1 MTLQDIL
8 VDPTIADIVGH
19 YLCGTCDCWR
29 LKLPTI
35 CVAVWRARYA
45 DWSFS
50 QRALLQILEH
60 NREEESSR
68 AVDSSTDPPPRQRTS
83 TSLQGTL
90 VGCPGDVRLLRHLAT
105 GAFGVVYLA
114 TAPTNDAA
122 RVEHECGE
130 IVVKVIETDFHEEW
144 NGRTRPGRPPYSVH
158 HEYDML
164 QLFAHRL
171 VVPALFVHSTSK
183 FTFLGLPYYSKK
195 DLVTFLNNLQEAN
208 EFIDDFGT
216 CDAVALTYQAA
227 VAVDF
232 IHAHGF
238 VHRDVKLE
246 NLLVKSW
253 DGVSLQTVVLVLCDF
268 GHVREAPAPDTCT
281 TLVGTAVYMA
291 PEVWLAGR
299 GLGGY
304 GNAADLYA
312 VGVSLFILVAGET
325 PWPETSDVDAHA
337 VRDDAPL
344 HLIPPGGVRDVVSR
358 LLSRGAQ
365 ERGTSFQLWSELL
378 HMLF

>member
-1 MTLQDIL
+1 
-8 VDPTIADIVGH
+8 
-19 YLCGTCDCWR
+19 
-29 LKLPTI
+29 
-35 CVAVWRARYA
+35 
-45 DWSFS
+45 
-50 QRALLQILEH
+50 
-60 NREEESSR
+60 
-68 AVDSSTDPPPRQRTS
+68 
-83 TSLQGTL
+83 
-90 VGCPGDVRLLRHLAT
+90 
-105 GAFGVVYLA
+105 
-114 TAPTNDAA
+114 
-122 RVEHECGE
+122 
-130 IVVKVIETDFHEEW
+130 
-144 NGRTRPGRPPYSVH
+144 
-158 HEYDML
+158 ML

-183 FTFLGLPYYSKK
+183 FTFLGLPYYSNK

-325 PWPETSDVDAHA
+325 PWPKTSDVDAHA

-365 ERGTSFQLWSELL
+365 ERGTSIQLWSELL